1 MPTDSFLPVAF
12 AFWLS
17 HIARYAPSPAR
28 QNPLDMNDP
37 KFTFIFKQPLSY
49 PIGPKG
55 LISPIIP
62 IHLAQKMES
71 DINFSLTVH
80 SYRINLQLRRFL
92 NMKAILADIQS
103 LNLE

>member
-37 KFTFIFKQPLSY
+37 KFTFIFKQPLSSKCLPLY
-49 PIGPKG
+49 RDIQDIQEIGY
-55 LISPIIP
+55 LRMSAIF
-62 IHLAQKMES
+62 
-71 DINFSLTVH
+71 INFASQKIGIDV
-80 SYRINLQLRRFL
+80 
-92 NMKAILADIQS
+92 
-103 LNLE
+103 

>member
-37 KFTFIFKQPLSY
+37 KFTFIFKQPLNIAKST
-49 PIGPKG
+49 IIF
-55 LISPIIP
+55 LIS
-62 IHLAQKMES
+62 K
-71 DINFSLTVH
+71 
-80 SYRINLQLRRFL
+80 
-92 NMKAILADIQS
+92 
-103 LNLE
+103 

>member
-37 KFTFIFKQPLSY
+37 KFTFIFKQPLKQKRS
-49 PIGPKG
+49 GG
-55 LISPIIP
+55 FLSQESAEDFMA
-62 IHLAQKMES
+62 IHS
-71 DINFSLTVH
+71 V
-80 SYRINLQLRRFL
+80 
-92 NMKAILADIQS
+92 ADIAKKNDFS
-103 LNLE
+103 AGMLL